1 MFWKPLFRVG
11 VPFGHSPHRSSRHYN
26 TTLTFDWASDKCYAI
41 KIIRYY
47 AFLRIFRKNVFFLPV
62 WNVLSEKKGCC
73 RYTANAYHLCHH
85 FFLLISSSFSI
96 FMMLFCCYY
105 YYYCDP
111 SMNWR
116 NIKVRI
122 KSNPWDVLLLCCY
135 CAVAIAA
142 TCIAY
147 FVYFIS
153 FLFSCFDDLVAR
165 VWHLLR
171 STFWND
177 KAFVNY

>member
-1 MFWKPLFRVG
+1 MFWKLLFRVG

-26 TTLTFDWASDKCYAI
+26 TTLKFDWASDKFYAI

-47 AFLRIFRKNVFFLPV
+47 AFLRIFRKNVFFSTCLKCSIK
-62 WNVLSEKKGCC
+62 WKKGCC
-73 RYTANAYHLCHH
+73 RYIANAYHLCHH
-85 FFLLISSSFSI
+85 FFSRISSLFSI

-135 CAVAIAA
+135 CAVAIAIAA
-142 TCIAY
+142 TCIAC
-147 FVYFIS
+147 FVYFFS
-153 FLFSCFDDLVAR
+153 FLFLLFRWFGSSCM
-165 VWHLLR
+165 
-171 STFWND
+171 
-177 KAFVNY
+177 AFTSFHFLKW